1 MKRPDPRDPFKNWTV
16 EMFLEQERRC
26 LERAR
31 KHDRYS
37 ALYFTQAAAWRQRA
51 EAIDGAAY
59 QEHQKRFRRYT
70 CEERGGCFG
79 GDCCLA

>member
-51 EAIDGAAY
+51 EA
-59 QEHQKRFRRYT
+59 
-70 CEERGGCFG
+70 
-79 GDCCLA
+79 LA